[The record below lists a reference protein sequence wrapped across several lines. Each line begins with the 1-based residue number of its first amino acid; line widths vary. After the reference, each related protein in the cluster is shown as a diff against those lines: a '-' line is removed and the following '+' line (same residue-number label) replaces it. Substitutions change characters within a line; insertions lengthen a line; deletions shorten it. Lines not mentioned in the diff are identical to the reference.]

1 MGGIN
6 LKLYYLG
13 MRKIIVAF
21 LRVCGIHHYK

>member
-13 MRKIIVAF
+13 IRKIIGAF
-21 LRVCGIHHYK
+21 PWVSSILPL